1 MLFSQFNLGEGN
13 INEIYSSL
21 RDPYNYNHL
30 IMEGEFLISEG
41 NGKHYPIIGLIP
53 RFVDGENYAEDFGK
67 QWNIYKKTQLDSYTG
82 TNASY
87 ERLSR
92 CMNGHL
98 VNVKNKLVLEA
109 GSGAGRFT
117 EVLLRHGAIVHSF
130 DYSSAV
136 EANRDNNG
144 GSDRL
149 TLVQA
154 DVRRMPFQKSIY
166 DYVICLGMLQHTPNP
181 EEAISCLWQMVRPGG
196 YLVMDHYLFK
206 WRKKF
211 PPPIGGAQEIYRHLI
226 LALPRRLRLGLI
238 TKIVDFFFPLHWKF
252 KDSLTA
258 RRILSW
264 VSPVCFHYGEFGL
277 RDRQIV
283 YEWALL
289 DTHDGTTDFYRHL
302 RTVKQISEYLT
313 NLGAADLVVREGG
326 NGVEAFCKKP

>member
-1 MLFSQFNLGEGN
+1 MNKN
-13 INEIYSSL
+13 YSML
-21 RDPYNYNHL
+21 RDPYNADNL
-30 IMEGEFLISEG
+30 TMEAGFLKCEAS
-41 NGKHYPIIGLIP
+41 GKCYSVIGSIP
-53 RFVDGENYAEDFGK
+53 RFVDGGNYAEDFGK
-67 QWNIYKKTQLDSYTG
+67 QWNIYRKTQLDSYTG

-98 VNVKNKLVLEA
+98 GHVKEKSVLEA

-117 EVLLRHGAIVHSF
+117 EVLLHHGAIVHSF
-130 DYSSAV
+130 DYSTAV

-144 GSDRL
+144 DSDRL

-154 DVRRMPFQKSIY
+154 DVRRMPFEKASY
-166 DYVICLGMLQHTPNP
+166 DYVICLGMVQHTPNP
-181 EEAISCLWQMVRPGG
+181 EETISCLWQMVRPGG
-196 YLVMDHYLFK
+196 YLVLDHYLFK

-211 PPPIGGAQEIYRHLI
+211 PPPIGGAQEIYRHLM

-252 KDSLTA
+252 KNSLTA

-277 RDRQIV
+277 LDRIII

-326 NGVEAFCKKP
+326 NGVEAFCKKPF